1 MKNSNSLRTQQAVLI
16 INDFVWLV
24 GWFYSMAVEVG
35 VEVMMSFVAIIQF
48 LKIRCFLHSCRRP
61 VSLQGHALE

>member
-1 MKNSNSLRTQQAVLI
+1 MTNSNLLRTQQAVLI

-35 VEVMMSFVAIIQF
+35 AEVT
-48 LKIRCFLHSCRRP
+48 P
-61 VSLQGHALE
+61 EEWG

>member
-1 MKNSNSLRTQQAVLI
+1 MMSSNSLRIQYAALI
-16 INDFVWLV
+16 INDFVYLF

-35 VEVMMSFVAIIQF
+35 AEVMLSFVAIIQF
-48 LKIRCFLHSCRRP
+48 LKIRCFLHSYRRP